1 MNHLPG
7 INVMDETAARL
18 ACIRLRA
25 TCSREDAAFLLNIPP
40 KTFDDWRGRGLI
52 PAPGPNTKRW
62 SGALPPPR
70 LGGEAETGTV
80 APANDLQAWRA
91 ARGKA

>member
-40 KTFDDWRGRGLI
+40 KTFDDWRERGI
-52 PAPGPNTKRW
+52 VPPPIPNTKRW
-62 SGALPPPR
+62 SVALLLRR
-70 LGGEAETGTV
+70 LEGEAETGTV